1 MLWHRMRGLNRAY
14 YSVLVIVVSGFY
26 WLYLLVL
33 GSLVHP
39 TLGLTDNRYVTY
51 NLAAICALAVRA
63 LNSGM
68 KSQQLLRSDFYSNHS
83 AALHDML
90 AAGATILLVL
100 VATKDLQIS
109 RLFLFSWL
117 PLLYIVLFFCH
128 RFLPTM
134 LVRLFFSNGHMQKA
148 LLVGPIE
155 KAERIEKW
163 YNQMSNLGLEAS
175 CFFQGFDGNGEASY
189 SAKPVGLTNLERI
202 VSRERISQVVL
213 LELPTKLENLSDI
226 VAVCNRLGSRLLLI
240 DNLPEIFNRRISHFN
255 LCGLDLIT
263 VMEEPLEDP
272 VNRLMKRAMD
282 IMISGLVVS
291 LVLPPLALLVA
302 VFQRCQSP
310 GPLFFLQTR
319 AGRSGNPFRIIKFRT
334 MSARNTNPAR
344 QATKNDERVY
354 HFGRW
359 LRKTS
364 LDEIPQFINVLRGE
378 MSVVGPR
385 PHMIVHN
392 RRFQEIMVSYRVR
405 AFIKPGITG
414 IAQVSG
420 YRGEARTNSEILE
433 RVKRDIAYVE
443 NWSLWQDFV
452 ILFKTFMQ
460 IVKPHHT
467 AY

>member
-14 YSVLVIVVSGFY
+14 YSVLLIVVSGFY
-26 WLYLLVL
+26 WLYLLVF
-33 GSLVHP
+33 GSSVQP
-39 TLGLTDNRYVTY
+39 MYERYVVY
-51 NLAAICALAVRA
+51 YLAAICALAVRA
-63 LNSGM
+63 LNSGT

-83 AALHDML
+83 AALRDAS
-90 AAGATILLVL
+90 AAGAAILLVL
-100 VATKDLQIS
+100 VATKDLRIS
-109 RLFLFSWL
+109 RLFLFSFL

-134 LVRLFFSNGHMQKA
+134 LVRIFFSNGHMEKT
-148 LLVGPIE
+148 LLVGSIE
-155 KAERIEKW
+155 KAERIENW

-175 CFFQGFDGNGEASY
+175 CFFEGFGGNGDPS
-189 SAKPVGLTNLERI
+189 SSINPVGLSNLERI
-202 VSRERISQVVL
+202 VRRERISQVLL
-213 LELPTKLENLSDI
+213 LELPAKLENLSQI

-240 DNLPEIFNRRISHFN
+240 NNLPEIFNRRVSHFN
-255 LCGLDLIT
+255 LSGLDLIT

-291 LVLPPLALLVA
+291 LVLPPLAVLVA
-302 VFQRCQSP
+302 VFQKCQSP
-310 GPLFFLQTR
+310 GSLFFLQTR
-319 AGRSGNPFRIIKFRT
+319 SGRGSKPFRIIKFRT
-334 MSARNTNPAR
+334 MFTKNNRPAR
-344 QATKNDERVY
+344 QATRNDERVY

-364 LDEIPQFINVLRGE
+364 LDEVPQFINVLRGE

-392 RRFQEIMVSYRVR
+392 RRFQEIMASYRVR

-420 YRGEARTNSEILE
+420 YRGEARTDSDILE
-433 RVKRDIAYVE
+433 RVKLDIAYVE
-443 NWSLWQDFV
+443 NWSLWQDLV
-452 ILFKTFMQ
+452 VVSKTFMQ
-460 IVKPHHT
+460 VIKPHHT

>member
-26 WLYLLVL
+26 WLSLLL
-33 GSLVHP
+33 LESLVQP
-39 TLGLTDNRYVTY
+39 RPGFAYEWYVTY
-51 NLAAICALAVRA
+51 YLAAICTFAVRA
-63 LNSGM
+63 LNSGT

-83 AALHDML
+83 AALRDVS
-90 AAGATILLVL
+90 AAGAAILLVL
-100 VATKDLQIS
+100 VATKDLRIS
-109 RLFLFSWL
+109 RLFLFSFL

-128 RFLPTM
+128 RFLPTT
-134 LVRLFFSNGHMQKA
+134 LVRIFFFNGHMEKT

-155 KAERIEKW
+155 KAERIENW
-163 YNQMSNLGLEAS
+163 YNQMSSLGLEAS
-175 CFFQGFDGNGEASY
+175 CFFEGFGGNGEPSY
-189 SAKPVGLTNLERI
+189 GLNPLGLTNLERI
-202 VSRERISQVVL
+202 VRRERISQVVL
-213 LELPTKLENLSDI
+213 LELPAKLENLSEV

-240 DNLPEIFNRRISHFN
+240 NNLAEIFHRRVNHFN
-255 LCGLDLIT
+255 LSGLELIT
-263 VMEEPLEDP
+263 VVEEPLEDP

-291 LVLPPLALLVA
+291 LVLPPLAVLVA

-319 AGRSGNPFRIIKFRT
+319 SGRNGKPFRIIKFRT
-334 MSARNTNPAR
+334 MSATNKSPAR
-344 QATKNDERVY
+344 QATRNDERVY
-354 HFGRW
+354 TFGRY

-364 LDEIPQFINVLRGE
+364 LDEIPQFLNVLRGE

-392 RRFQEIMVSYRVR
+392 RRFQEIMASYRVR

-420 YRGEARTNSEILE
+420 YRGEVRTDNEILE
-433 RVKRDIAYVE
+433 RVKLDIAYVE

-452 ILFKTFMQ
+452 IVFKTFLQ
-460 IVKPHHT
+460 VVKPHHR

>member
-1 MLWHRMRGLNRAY
+1 
-14 YSVLVIVVSGFY
+14 
-26 WLYLLVL
+26 
-33 GSLVHP
+33 
-39 TLGLTDNRYVTY
+39 
-51 NLAAICALAVRA
+51 
-63 LNSGM
+63 M

-175 CFFQGFDGNGEASY
+175 CFFQGFGGNGEPSY
-189 SAKPVGLTNLERI
+189 SLKPLGLTNLERI

-213 LELPTKLENLSDI
+213 LELPAKLENLSDI
-226 VAVCNRLGSRLLLI
+226 VAVCNRLGSRLLLV

-302 VFQRCQSP
+302 GFQRCQSP

-319 AGRSGNPFRIIKFRT
+319 SGRSGKPFRIIKFRS
-334 MSARNTNPAR
+334 MSATNKSPAR
-344 QATKNDERVY
+344 QAMRNDERVY

-364 LDEIPQFINVLRGE
+364 LDEIPQFLNVLRGE

-392 RRFQEIMVSYRVR
+392 RRFEEIMASYRVR

-420 YRGEARTNSEILE
+420 YRGEARTDNEILE

-443 NWSLWQDFV
+443 NWSLWQDFLIV
-452 ILFKTFMQ
+452 FKTLVQ
-460 IVKPHHT
+460 VIKPHRT

>member
-14 YSVLVIVVSGFY
+14 YSVLLIVVSGFY
-26 WLYLLVL
+26 WLYFLFW
-33 GSLVHP
+33 GSLVQP
-39 TLGLTDNRYVTY
+39 MYERYVIY
-51 NLAAICALAVRA
+51 YLAAMCALAVRA
-63 LNSGM
+63 LNSGE
-68 KSQQLLRSDFYSNHS
+68 KSQQLLRCDFHSNHS
-83 AALHDML
+83 TALRDTS
-90 AAGATILLVL
+90 AAGAAILLVL
-100 VATKDLQIS
+100 VATKDLRIS
-109 RLFLFSWL
+109 RLFLFSFL

-128 RFLPTM
+128 RFLPTI
-134 LVRLFFSNGHMQKA
+134 LVRIFFSNGYMEKT

-155 KAERIEKW
+155 KAERIENW
-163 YNQMSNLGLEAS
+163 YNQMSNLGLGAT
-175 CFFQGFDGNGEASY
+175 CFFQGFAANGDPS
-189 SAKPVGLTNLERI
+189 SNVNPFGLSNLERI
-202 VSRERISQVVL
+202 VRRECISQVVL
-213 LELPTKLENLSDI
+213 LELPAKLEYLSQI
-226 VAVCNRLGSRLLLI
+226 VVVCNRVGSRLLLI
-240 DNLPEIFNRRISHFN
+240 NNLPEIFNRRVSHFN
-255 LCGLDLIT
+255 LSGLDLIT

-319 AGRSGNPFRIIKFRT
+319 SGRGSKPFRIIKFRT
-334 MSARNTNPAR
+334 MCATNNRPAR
-344 QATKNDERVY
+344 QATRNDERVY

-359 LRKTS
+359 LRRTS

-392 RRFQEIMVSYRVR
+392 RRFQEIMASYRVR

-414 IAQVSG
+414 MAQVSG
-420 YRGEARTNSEILE
+420 YRGEARTDSEILE
-433 RVKRDIAYVE
+433 RVMRDIAYVE

-452 ILFKTFMQ
+452 IVIKTLMQ
-460 IVKPHHT
+460 VIKPHHT

>member
-1 MLWHRMRGLNRAY
+1 
-14 YSVLVIVVSGFY
+14 
-26 WLYLLVL
+26 
-33 GSLVHP
+33 
-39 TLGLTDNRYVTY
+39 
-51 NLAAICALAVRA
+51 
-63 LNSGM
+63 
-68 KSQQLLRSDFYSNHS
+68 
-83 AALHDML
+83 
-90 AAGATILLVL
+90 
-100 VATKDLQIS
+100 
-109 RLFLFSWL
+109 
-117 PLLYIVLFFCH
+117 
-128 RFLPTM
+128 
-134 LVRLFFSNGHMQKA
+134 
-148 LLVGPIE
+148 
-155 KAERIEKW
+155 
-163 YNQMSNLGLEAS
+163 
-175 CFFQGFDGNGEASY
+175 
-189 SAKPVGLTNLERI
+189 
-202 VSRERISQVVL
+202 VVL
-213 LELPTKLENLSDI
+213 LELPGKLENLSDI

-255 LCGLDLIT
+255 LGGLDLIA

-319 AGRSGNPFRIIKFRT
+319 AGRSGKPFRIIKFRT
-334 MSARNTNPAR
+334 MSARNTNLAR

-364 LDEIPQFINVLRGE
+364 LDEIPQFLNVLRGE

-420 YRGEARTNSEILE
+420 YRGEARTDSEILE